1 MQYISLKPSFNIDF
15 DSCQVFVNLHA
26 AHMDPSI
33 WKDPDVFR
41 PKRFLD
47 EHNNIIGRD
56 RVIPFSL
63 GLSQFHLDSWEYR
76 RRDTGILPFNLHLNI
91 SFLFNMWL

>member
-1 MQYISLKPSFNIDF
+1 
-15 DSCQVFVNLHA
+15 VFPNLHA

-41 PKRFLD
+41 PERFLD

-56 RVIPFSL
+56 RVISFSL
-63 GLSQFHLDSWEYR
+63 GRS
-76 RRDTGILPFNLHLNI
+76 
-91 SFLFNMWL
+91 